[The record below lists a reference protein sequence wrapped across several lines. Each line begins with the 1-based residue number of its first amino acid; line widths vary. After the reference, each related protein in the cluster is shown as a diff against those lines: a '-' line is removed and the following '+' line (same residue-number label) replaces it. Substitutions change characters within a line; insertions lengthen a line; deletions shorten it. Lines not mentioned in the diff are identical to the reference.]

1 MAGNLDK
8 KGCLFYAPL
17 NNGKKKKMKFTPMKK
32 LLEKAL
38 LGGYAVP
45 SFCVWN
51 LETMETVLRTAVRMS
66 APVIIMGGPGEF
78 PLVKPWALAG
88 AAGMLRRKYKI
99 PMALHLDHGD
109 SLEIVRDC
117 LEAGFSSVMLD
128 FSAKSFPENAAALK
142 TVVAMA
148 KPLGVTVEGELG
160 HVGKIDN
167 VTTEGGYGS
176 TLTDPD
182 EAVQYVKET
191 GVDALAVSIGNAHG
205 NYTKLP
211 KLDFERLAKI
221 HQLMEI
227 PLVLHGGSGTPDE
240 DIKKAISLGI
250 AKVNVA
256 SELVR
261 AIRESLRTQWSAG
274 QNMWVPAALIEARK
288 EMEKVIEKWII
299 RVGAAGK
306 A

>member
-1 MAGNLDK
+1 M
-8 KGCLFYAPL
+8 
-17 NNGKKKKMKFTPMKK
+17 PMKK
-32 LLEKAL
+32 LMKNAL
-38 LGGYAVP
+38 KGCYAVP

-51 LETMETVLRTAVRMS
+51 LETIETVLRTAERMA
-66 APVIIMGGPGEF
+66 APVIIMSGPGEF

-88 AAGMLRRKYKI
+88 AARMLKKKYKI
-99 PMALHLDHGD
+99 PAALHLDHGD
-109 SLEIVRDC
+109 SLEMVKDC

-128 FSAKSFPENAAALK
+128 FSAKSFRENEAALK
-142 TVVAMA
+142 TAAEMA

-167 VTTEGGYGS
+167 ATTEGGCGS
-176 TLTDPD
+176 TLTDPE

-211 KLDFERLAKI
+211 HLDFERLEKI
-221 HQLMEI
+221 HRKVEI

-261 AIRESLRTQWSAG
+261 SIRESLRSQWNTG
-274 QNMWVPAALIEARK
+274 QNLWVPAALVEARK
-288 EMEKVIEKWII
+288 DTEKVIEKWII

>member
-1 MAGNLDK
+1 
-8 KGCLFYAPL
+8 
-17 NNGKKKKMKFTPMKK
+17 MKFVLMKK
-32 LLEKAL
+32 LMQKAL
-38 LGGYAVP
+38 KGGYAVP

-51 LETMETVLRTAVRMS
+51 LETTETVLRTAERMA
-66 APVIIMGGPGEF
+66 APVIIMSGPGEF
-78 PLVKPWALAG
+78 PLVEPWALAG
-88 AAGMLRRKYKI
+88 AARALRKKYKI
-99 PMALHLDHGD
+99 PAALHLDHGD
-109 SLEIVRDC
+109 SLDMVKDC

-128 FSAKSFPENAAALK
+128 FSAKSFQENAGALK
-142 TVVAMA
+142 TVAMMA
-148 KPLGVTVEGELG
+148 APLGVTVEGELG

-167 VTTEGGYGS
+167 ATVEGGYGS

-182 EAVQYVKET
+182 EAAQYVQET
-191 GVDALAVSIGNAHG
+191 GIDALAVSIGNAHG
-205 NYTKLP
+205 NYTQLP

-221 HQLMEI
+221 HQLVKI
-227 PLVLHGGSGTPDE
+227 PLVLHGGSGTSDE

-261 AIRESLRTQWSAG
+261 AIRESLRTQWNAG
-274 QNMWVPAALIEARK
+274 QNMWVPATLVEARK
-288 EMEKVIEKWII
+288 DMEQVIAKWII

>member
-1 MAGNLDK
+1 
-8 KGCLFYAPL
+8 
-17 NNGKKKKMKFTPMKK
+17 MKK
-32 LLEKAL
+32 LMKKAL
-38 LGGYAVP
+38 KGGYAVP

-51 LETMETVLRTAVRMS
+51 LETTETVLRIAERMA
-66 APVIIMGGPGEF
+66 APVIIMSGPGEF
-78 PLVKPWALAG
+78 PLVKPWALAE
-88 AAGMLRRKYKI
+88 AARVLRKKYKI
-99 PMALHLDHGD
+99 PAALHLDHGD
-109 SLEIVRDC
+109 SLDMVKDC

-128 FSAKSFPENAAALK
+128 FSAKSFQENAAALK
-142 TVVAMA
+142 AVVKMA

-167 VTTEGGYGS
+167 ATTEGGCGS
-176 TLTDPD
+176 TLTDPE

-211 KLDFERLAKI
+211 QLDFERLGKI
-221 HQLMEI
+221 HRKIEI

-256 SELVR
+256 SELIR
-261 AIRESLRTQWSAG
+261 AIRESLRTQWNAG
-274 QNMWVPAALIEARK
+274 QNLWTPAALVEARK
-288 EMEKVIEKWII
+288 DMEKVIEKWIV
-299 RVGAAGK
+299 RVGAAGR

>member
-1 MAGNLDK
+1 
-8 KGCLFYAPL
+8 
-17 NNGKKKKMKFTPMKK
+17 MKFVPMKD
-32 LLEKAL
+32 LLLRAAEK
-38 LGGYAVP
+38 GYAVP

-51 LETMETVLRTAVRMS
+51 LETTEAVLRTAERLA

-78 PLVKPWALAG
+78 PLVKPWALAA
-88 AAGMLRRKYKI
+88 AAGALKQKYKT
-99 PMALHLDHGD
+99 PTALHLDHGD
-109 SLEIVRDC
+109 SLDMVKDC
-117 LEAGFSSVMLD
+117 LAAGFSSVMLD
-128 FSAKSFPENAAALK
+128 FSAKSFQENAIALK
-142 TVVAMA
+142 AVVEMA

-167 VTTEGGYGS
+167 ATVEGGYGS

-211 KLDFERLAKI
+211 QLDFERLAKI
-221 HQLMEI
+221 HQLVEI

-261 AIRESLRTQWSAG
+261 SIRESLRSQWGAN
-274 QNMWVPAALIEARK
+274 QNLWVPAALVEARK
-288 EMEKVIEKWII
+288 DMEKVVEKWIV
-299 RVGAAGK
+299 RVGAAGR

>member
-1 MAGNLDK
+1 
-8 KGCLFYAPL
+8 
-17 NNGKKKKMKFTPMKK
+17 MKK
-32 LLEKAL
+32 LMHKAL
-38 LGGYAVP
+38 KGGYAVP

-51 LETMETVLRTAVRMS
+51 LETTETVLRTAERMA
-66 APVIIMGGPGEF
+66 APVIIMSGPGEF
-78 PLVKPWALAG
+78 PLVKPWALAETVR
-88 AAGMLRRKYKI
+88 ALRKKYKI
-99 PMALHLDHGD
+99 PAALHLDHGD
-109 SLEIVRDC
+109 SLDMVKDC

-128 FSAKSFPENAAALK
+128 FSAKSFQENAGALR
-142 TVVAMA
+142 TVVMMA
-148 KPLGVTVEGELG
+148 GPLGVTVEGELG

-167 VTTEGGYGS
+167 ATMEGGSDS

-211 KLDFERLAKI
+211 QLDFERLAKI
-221 HQLMEI
+221 HRLVEI

-256 SELVR
+256 SALVR
-261 AIRESLRTQWSAG
+261 SIRESLRSQWSAN
-274 QNMWVPAALIEARK
+274 QNLWVPAALVEACK
-288 EMEKVIEKWII
+288 DMEKVVEKWII
-299 RVGAAGK
+299 RVGAAGR